1 MSEQPSSSHYNAQT
15 IIDTATTQ
23 LNNGES
29 IQSAQTTFQSALL
42 DWVDDI
48 TMGDAMELD
57 EAQRVKMEIVKL
69 WLAYA
74 DLNKRSKLVSA
85 GSFCIVRRMSVSIS
99 FVVCCLCIL
108 RWAILD

>member
-1 MSEQPSSSHYNAQT
+1 MSEQPPTQYNAQT
-15 IIDTATTQ
+15 IIDAATTQ

-48 TMGDAMELD
+48 TMGDAMD
-57 EAQRVKMEIVKL
+57 MVEAQRVKMEIVKL

-74 DLNKRSKLVSA
+74 DMNKRSKLVSVLN
-85 GSFCIVRRMSVSIS
+85 CIVKRIFFHFVAA
-99 FVVCCLCIL
+99 FVVVFCEGCI
-108 RWAILD
+108 

>member
-1 MSEQPSSSHYNAQT
+1 MIRGIINIGKKIRLKKTITIGLVAILVSEMVFNT
-15 IIDTATTQ
+15 
-23 LNNGES
+23 
-29 IQSAQTTFQSALL
+29 
-42 DWVDDI
+42 
-48 TMGDAMELD
+48 
-57 EAQRVKMEIVKL
+57 
-69 WLAYA
+69 AYA